1 MMLYT
6 KLILLISILFF
17 STATYAAEP
26 EHDDKAHEKAEKN
39 LDDKHWNVGHRQ
51 TPPGELGS
59 PLYLHLHLYL
69 YLHLQ
74 NIITLLI
81 N

>member
-6 KLILLISILFF
+6 KLVLLISILFF

-39 LDDKHWNVGHRQ
+39 LDDKHWNDAHGSGVPKNKERK
-51 TPPGELGS
+51 PGGKKES
-59 PLYLHLHLYL
+59 KSKKEKE
-69 YLHLQ
+69 
-74 NIITLLI
+74 
-81 N
+81 

>member
-39 LDDKHWNVGHRQ
+39 LDDKHWNDAHGSGVPEKKGRN
-51 TPPGELGS
+51 PGGKKES
-59 PLYLHLHLYL
+59 KSKKEKE
-69 YLHLQ
+69 
-74 NIITLLI
+74 
-81 N
+81 